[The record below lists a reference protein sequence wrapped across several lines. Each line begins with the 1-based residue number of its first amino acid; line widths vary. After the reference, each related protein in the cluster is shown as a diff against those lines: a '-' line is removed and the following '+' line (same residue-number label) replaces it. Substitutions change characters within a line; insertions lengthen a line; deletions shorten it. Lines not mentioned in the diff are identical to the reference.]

1 MASHFENMIQALQ
14 AEMEHEKKNF
24 ENIIQHM
31 PMPERVANGLCW
43 YPIQIEETGYGLG
56 DYPFLSISI
65 DKSKLVPHQ
74 FKSGSMIRFFQQVDG
89 NISLSSVDASVAYV
103 SQNQCK
109 IVLESDDFPEW
120 MYSGKLGI
128 ILDYDQKSYQEMIL
142 ALHQIQK
149 EKDTPAALLREILEG
164 KKSSQSQ
171 LKTFTPINI
180 SLNPSQINAIQAI
193 LDQPLITV
201 LHGPPGTGKTTTL
214 VEAIYQKVKLKEK
227 ILVAA
232 PSNNAV
238 DLIVEK
244 LSNLNVKVLRIGH
257 LSRINQEVVS
267 HTLEYKIEKSSEIQT
282 IKKLRKE
289 ADNYRKM
296 AMKYKRNFGKEEREQ
311 RRLLLNEAKAIGW
324 QIKQIEDYMIQS
336 FVSQADV
343 ICTTLVGSAHSY
355 LKNIIFDT
363 VFIDETSQALEPA
376 TWIPILKSKSV
387 VLAGDPFQLPPT
399 VKSDKAMQLGLAK
412 TLLDRAFELKE
423 NVFLID
429 TQYRMHPSIM
439 AFSNLYFYQNQLKS
453 GENVLNHYFE
463 DFNLFQSPLVFID
476 TAGCA
481 FDEIINPQSKSIYNP
496 EEANFV
502 LQILDKI
509 YYELTQNEQNPEIAV
524 ISPYKQQTIYLNE
537 LDFETNQLILN
548 QNLQIH
554 TIDSFQ
560 GQEKD
565 VILISLVRSN
575 TENTIGFLSDYRR
588 MNVALTRA
596 RKLLVVVGDS
606 STIGNDLFYKKFID
620 YTQENGFYHSAYEY
634 MDF

>member
-267 HTLEYKIEKSSEIQT
+267 HTLEYKIEKSSEIQS

>member
-227 ILVAA
+227 ILIAA

-267 HTLEYKIEKSSEIQT
+267 HTLEYKIEKSSEIQS

>member
-1 MASHFENMIQALQ
+1 MVSHFENMIQALQ
-14 AEMEHEKKNF
+14 AEMEQEKKSF

-56 DYPFLSISI
+56 YYPFLSISI
-65 DKSKLVPHQ
+65 DKNKLVPHQ

-149 EKDTPAALLREILEG
+149 EKDTPAAFLRDVLEG
-164 KKSSQSQ
+164 KKTFQSQ
-171 LKTFTPINI
+171 LKTFTPVNI
-180 SLNPSQINAIQAI
+180 SLNPSQINAIEAI

-244 LSNLNVKVLRIGH
+244 LSELNVKILRIGH
-257 LSRINQEVVS
+257 LSRINQEVIS
-267 HTLEYKIEKSSEIQT
+267 YTLEYKIEKSSEIQT

-412 TLLDRAFELKE
+412 TLLDRAFELKD

-439 AFSNLYFYQNQLKS
+439 AFCNQYFYQNQLKS
-453 GENVLNHYFE
+453 GDNVLNNYFE
-463 DFNLFQSPLVFID
+463 DFNLFHSPLIFID

-509 YYELTQNEQNPEIAV
+509 YYELTQNEQNPEIAI

-537 LDFETNQLILN
+537 LDLETNQLILN

-575 TENTIGFLSDYRR
+575 SENTIGFLSDYRR

-606 STIGNDLFYKKFID
+606 STIGNDPFYKKFID
-620 YTQENGFYHSAYEY
+620 YTHENAFYHSAYEY

>member
-14 AEMEHEKKNF
+14 AEMEQEKKSF

-43 YPIQIEETGYGLG
+43 YPLQIEETGYGLG

-149 EKDTPAALLREILEG
+149 EKDTPAALLREVLEG
-164 KKSSQSQ
+164 KKSSQYL

-180 SLNPSQINAIQAI
+180 SLNPSQIHAIQAI
-193 LDQPLITV
+193 LDQPLVTV

-244 LSNLNVKVLRIGH
+244 LSELNLKVLRIGH

-399 VKSDKAMQLGLAK
+399 VKSDKAMQLGLSK

-429 TQYRMHPSIM
+429 TQYRMHPTIM
-439 AFSNLYFYQNQLKS
+439 AFSNLYFYQNQLNS

-463 DFNLFQSPLVFID
+463 HLHLFKSPLVFID

-481 FDEIINPQSKSIYNP
+481 FDEILNPQSKSIYNP

>member
-1 MASHFENMIQALQ
+1 
-14 AEMEHEKKNF
+14 
-24 ENIIQHM
+24 
-31 PMPERVANGLCW
+31 
-43 YPIQIEETGYGLG
+43 
-56 DYPFLSISI
+56 
-65 DKSKLVPHQ
+65 
-74 FKSGSMIRFFQQVDG
+74 
-89 NISLSSVDASVAYV
+89 
-103 SQNQCK
+103 
-109 IVLESDDFPEW
+109 

-149 EKDTPAALLREILEG
+149 EKDTPAALLREVLEG
-164 KKSSQSQ
+164 KKSSQYL

-180 SLNPSQINAIQAI
+180 SLNPSQIHAIQAI
-193 LDQPLITV
+193 LDQPLVTV

-244 LSNLNVKVLRIGH
+244 LSELNLKVLRIGH

-311 RRLLLNEAKAIGW
+311 RRLILNEAKAIGW

-606 STIGNDLFYKKFID
+606 STIGNDFFYKKFID
-620 YTQENGFYHSAYEY
+620 YTYENAFYHSAYEY

>member
-149 EKDTPAALLREILEG
+149 EKDTPAALLREVLEG

-267 HTLEYKIEKSSEIQT
+267 HTLEYKIEKSSKIQT

-496 EEANFV
+496 EEANFI

-565 VILISLVRSN
+565 IILISLVRSN

-606 STIGNDLFYKKFID
+606 SIIGNDPFYKKFID